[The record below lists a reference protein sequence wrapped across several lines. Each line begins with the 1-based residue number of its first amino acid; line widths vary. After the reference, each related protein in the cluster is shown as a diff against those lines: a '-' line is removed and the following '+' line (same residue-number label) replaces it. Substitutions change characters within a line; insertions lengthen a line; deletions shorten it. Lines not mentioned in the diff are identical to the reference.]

1 MGVSD
6 GGHAETCSHCH
17 GDVILMGVMFVLWYK
32 VTSNTPQYTPLQPP
46 HTKY

>member
-17 GDVILMGVMFVLWYK
+17 GDVILMGVMFVLAVVADYFA
-32 VTSNTPQYTPLQPP
+32 L
-46 HTKY
+46 